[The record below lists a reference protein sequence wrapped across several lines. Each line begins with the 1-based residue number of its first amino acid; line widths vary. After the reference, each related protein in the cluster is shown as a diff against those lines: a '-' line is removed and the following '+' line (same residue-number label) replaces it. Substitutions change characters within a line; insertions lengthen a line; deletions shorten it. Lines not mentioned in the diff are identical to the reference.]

1 MSFRERDIC
10 APKWPRGDQHSDA
23 ELGTLAELHC
33 ARGARVREYEVL
45 AVVETDKVSVDIKAP
60 ADGVVLQVYVAEG
73 EVVMERQPV
82 FRLREEAEPGADEQ
96 AAGRE
101 WARRYAKR
109 REDEVC
115 TRLLLSSPLLSPL
128 LSYLCI
134 V

>member
-1 MSFRERDIC
+1 M
-10 APKWPRGDQHSDA
+10 
-23 ELGTLAELHC
+23 
-33 ARGARVREYEVL
+33 RVREYEVL

-109 REDEVC
+109 REDEPGA
-115 TRLLLSSPLLSPL
+115 RDAFISALGAFRALSDSGARRRH
-128 LSYLCI
+128 
-134 V
+134 